1 MNISQ
6 KFNCAKYKEFIAG
19 WQQQDKF
26 LALLKL
32 LLSQGSTK
40 IVHALRIVKFNV
52 KCLQTSGSL
61 RNNERKKDN
70 MEKKKD
76 STKKLWETEKTLPRK
91 IKKRK
96 KSNIKKKIRIKF

>member
-1 MNISQ
+1 MYFNKIVISQ

-26 LALLKL
+26 LALLKF

-40 IVHALRIVKFNV
+40 MVHAPRIVKFDV

-61 RNNERKKDN
+61 RNNERKKNN
-70 MEKKKD
+70 MEKNKD
-76 STKKLWETEKTLPRK
+76 RIKKL
-91 IKKRK
+91 
-96 KSNIKKKIRIKF
+96 